1 MHKIGGIS
9 RTEAFRSFAVQCHA
23 QQPAQPPI
31 SRGPPRDFQYVKYHH
46 IGILLELVLGFTTM
60 AIAHII
66 ELHVAPDST
75 PRHSSH
81 HPEMTQKLSGIQSS
95 LMSTK
100 REVVRLRQLAAR
112 QGLFDDPAAQ
122 LAQASAAIKREL
134 GLLTQA
140 VCVYT

>member
-1 MHKIGGIS
+1 MLLKQLLGIIPMPFHPIL
-9 RTEAFRSFAVQCHA
+9 EA
-23 QQPAQPPI
+23 
-31 SRGPPRDFQYVKYHH
+31 
-46 IGILLELVLGFTTM
+46 
-60 AIAHII
+60 
-66 ELHVAPDST
+66 HVASDST
-75 PRHSSH
+75 LHHSSH

-140 VCVYT
+140 VCVYTWSSLCSLSLCQPFHCHHCHRCHPP